1 MFNSNVCNT
10 TDAESYM
17 VMLLSSSLSK
27 TFSFETEFL
36 LNCVTL
42 SKPSSIAMEVTSEL
56 MRCLVPTSRD
66 VKFVSDLMSHC
77 VYAFQMEDERTAD
90 LKNFLITLLHTIHEK
105 GKFMGFEPGA
115 IFDLWL
121 ALASNPTNALT
132 VEFSIRLECIL
143 SALFSAE
150 DGQGAWNVFQQLC
163 RLSPTT
169 FMELWLNI
177 QLKKGK
183 VNSEDGYSLLRSVL
197 EYDCSQFSC
206 LLNLYT
212 SIGYDDKVTTL
223 WESGVLD
230 SVTAAFVTQSSMQEG
245 AKSIIADAS
254 FIDVAS
260 TISRRFIALLNNKV
274 RECKILDG
282 RLVSL
287 ERLF

>member
-1 MFNSNVCNT
+1 
-10 TDAESYM
+10 M
-17 VMLLSSSLSK
+17 VLLLSSSLSK
-27 TFSFETEFL
+27 TFSFETEFS

-66 VKFVSDLMSHC
+66 VKFISDLISRC
-77 VYAFQMEDERTAD
+77 VYAFHLEDERTVD
-90 LKNFLITLLHTIHEK
+90 LKNFLITLLHTIYEK
-105 GKFMGFEPGA
+105 GQFMGFEPDA

-121 ALASNPTNALT
+121 ASASNLANALT

-150 DGQGAWNVFQQLC
+150 DGQGAWAVYQQVC
-163 RLSPTT
+163 SLSPTT

-177 QLKKGK
+177 QLKKGT
-183 VNSEDGYSLLRSVL
+183 VNTEDGYSLLRSVV

-206 LLNLYT
+206 LLNLYS
-212 SIGYDDKVTTL
+212 SIGYDEKVTTL
-223 WESGVLD
+223 WDSGILD
-230 SVTAAFVTQSSMQEG
+230 SVTAAFVTQSSTQRG
-245 AKSIIADAS
+245 AKAIIADAS

-287 ERLF
+287 ERLL